1 MFIPNLCWNIFNY
14 TNSDKTPFTWCGIP
28 KAVYSA
34 LLFFIGWYTL
44 WYLNFLHFLSIR
56 MLDLKS
62 TVEIYVDVST
72 VENWLFC
79 RLSCMLNKYSGNYWK
94 NFKYKVT
101 SIASIRAKSLLQTVI
116 IGAMWDVIYSICAQS
131 MRRHE
136 IKKQYGI
143 FKIFLLLFTSKW
155 LWLVFNHKNFWPPK
169 LVW

>member
-1 MFIPNLCWNIFNY
+1 MLIKWILNEQSLMFIPNLCWNIFNY

-44 WYLNFLHFLSIR
+44 WCLNFLHFLSIR

-101 SIASIRAKSLLQTVI
+101 SIASKSQVTPSSSN
-116 IGAMWDVIYSICAQS
+116 GNYRRDVGCN
-131 MRRHE
+131 
-136 IKKQYGI
+136 
-143 FKIFLLLFTSKW
+143 LFDLRSEYA
-155 LWLVFNHKNFWPPK
+155 
-169 LVW
+169 